1 MKTNDIIKVHL
12 FGTDKKEIKTRNFN
26 KVFKVY
32 EKNGQLGIDW
42 NVEKSPYTC
51 KGDAFTPLEAFAQ
64 SAIFENVETKEFFHF
79 SNIKNAVVRI
89 A

>member
-42 NVEKSPYTC
+42 NVEKRPC
-51 KGDAFTPLEAFAQ
+51 KGEVFTPFNTFA
-64 SAIFENVETKEFFHF
+64 SLVIFENVETGELFRF
-79 SNIKNAVVRI
+79 SNIKNGIEKI